1 MADHELVCPL
11 SSVITDVLLDAVR
24 RCETDQGAAC
34 LHRYEQRPVIIR

>member
-24 RCETDQGAAC
+24 RCEADQGAAC